1 VPALGAFSAY
11 PRTSVVEGNQ
21 VYRLMGAPYTFR
33 NYRADLQ
40 VVFQNKVQMS
50 QYRAVGHPIACA
62 VTERLV
68 DMIAGKTARDVFEIR
83 SRNLIADDGYP
94 CTSPTGYQFEALSHH
109 ACLAKLRQMMDYDR
123 LRAEQAELRTKGIHR
138 GIGIATFVEITNPG
152 PAFYGVGGARIS
164 SQDGAIIKITPSGD
178 VRCLIS
184 VTELGQGT
192 ETIIGQIVAE
202 HLGVDRDRIKVIT
215 GDTETTPHGGATY
228 ACRGAGIG
236 GETALQAARKLKANV
251 LSVAG
256 AILQEA
262 PEKLDIQNGWIVDA
276 ATLHQRVELAEIARI
291 VYFRSD
297 TLPPGTQAQ
306 LSVAHHYAPQGYPFA
321 FTNGVQGCH
330 LELDA
335 ETGFVKVLKLWVV
348 EDCGRV
354 INPLLVDEQIR
365 GGVVQG
371 LGAAFFEEC
380 VYGENGQLTNGSLA
394 DYLVPMAVEMP
405 DIEIGHVETPTLD
418 TQLGAKGVGE
428 AGTAAASAA
437 ALNAVNDAMAPL
449 GGSIAQLPMTPA
461 RILRALGHF

>member
-1 VPALGAFSAY
+1 MWF
-11 PRTSVVEGNQ
+11 
-21 VYRLMGAPYTFR
+21 
-33 NYRADLQ
+33 
-40 VVFQNKVQMS
+40 
-50 QYRAVGHPIACA
+50 
-62 VTERLV
+62 
-68 DMIAGKTARDVFEIR
+68 R
-83 SRNLIADDGYP
+83 SR
-94 CTSPTGYQFEALSHH
+94 
-109 ACLAKLRQMMDYDR
+109 R
-123 LRAEQAELRTKGIHR
+123 
-138 GIGIATFVEITNPG
+138 
-152 PAFYGVGGARIS
+152 
-164 SQDGAIIKITPSGD
+164 
-178 VRCLIS
+178 
-184 VTELGQGT
+184 
-192 ETIIGQIVAE
+192 
-202 HLGVDRDRIKVIT
+202 
-215 GDTETTPHGGATY
+215 
-228 ACRGAGIG
+228 
-236 GETALQAARKLKANV
+236 
-251 LSVAG
+251 

-262 PEKLDIQNGWIVDA
+262 PENLDIQNGWIVDA
-276 ATLHQRVELAEIARI
+276 ATLHPRIELSEIARI

-335 ETGFVKVLKLWVV
+335 EAGLVKILKMWVV
-348 EDCGRV
+348 EDCGRI

-371 LGAAFFEEC
+371 LGAAFLEEC

-461 RILRALGHF
+461 RILKALGHI

>member
-1 VPALGAFSAY
+1 
-11 PRTSVVEGNQ
+11 
-21 VYRLMGAPYTFR
+21 
-33 NYRADLQ
+33 
-40 VVFQNKVQMS
+40 
-50 QYRAVGHPIACA
+50 
-62 VTERLV
+62 
-68 DMIAGKTARDVFEIR
+68 
-83 SRNLIADDGYP
+83 
-94 CTSPTGYQFEALSHH
+94 
-109 ACLAKLRQMMDYDR
+109 
-123 LRAEQAELRTKGIHR
+123 
-138 GIGIATFVEITNPG
+138 
-152 PAFYGVGGARIS
+152 
-164 SQDGAIIKITPSGD
+164 
-178 VRCLIS
+178 
-184 VTELGQGT
+184 
-192 ETIIGQIVAE
+192 
-202 HLGVDRDRIKVIT
+202 
-215 GDTETTPHGGATY
+215 
-228 ACRGAGIG
+228 
-236 GETALQAARKLKANV
+236 
-251 LSVAG
+251 
-256 AILQEA
+256 
-262 PEKLDIQNGWIVDA
+262 
-276 ATLHQRVELAEIARI
+276 
-291 VYFRSD
+291 
-297 TLPPGTQAQ
+297 
-306 LSVAHHYAPQGYPFA
+306 VAHHYAPQGYPFA